1 MTSKLLRF
9 GATWVSH
16 QKCAIIVHEDLLD
29 LTLGCLI
36 NIFLVPCN
44 ESFANCL
51 TNGIQLGS
59 VTTTLHTDA
68 DVHLTVPVG
77 TKEQDRLPNLKSERL
92 WLHQLNWHTI
102 DLDEPFALLHECG
115 PAFFHDASLS
125 SHTRPFSFPM

>member
-1 MTSKLLRF
+1 MISNFTFNVITRQDTMNST
-9 GATWVSH
+9 G
-16 QKCAIIVHEDLLD
+16 EG
-29 LTLGCLI
+29 LT
-36 NIFLVPCN
+36 FLVPCN

-102 DLDEPFALLHECG
+102 DLDEPFALLHECDSDSL
-115 PAFFHDASLS
+115 ALTAESLNSFHVCREYIAGNTP
-125 SHTRPFSFPM
+125 H